1 MTTAR
6 SDFQW
11 KRNVSVWRVML
22 FLIILIWLLSFSC
35 NNNALQHVWQT
46 FGNFHCKRAVD
57 LLWQAYVEATP
68 PVFCINA
75 FPVFGKT
82 HHNLLVNDQG
92 VILSRFVWPLDTSF
106 ESCFLQNVPP
116 EMPKNGPNVV
126 PFMTHKRGYGLCGTS
141 HYPDRR
147 AHNWKADC
155 ARESN

>member
-1 MTTAR
+1 MTTVR

-11 KRNVSVWRVML
+11 KRNVSVWRAML
-22 FLIILIWLLSFSC
+22 FPIILIWLLSLSC

-106 ESCFLQNVPP
+106 ESCFLQNAPP
-116 EMPKNGPNVV
+116 EMPKMVQMWPHLWPTGGI
-126 PFMTHKRGYGLCGTS
+126 MGYVAHLRTQIGDAQLKSRLCE
-141 HYPDRR
+141 RV
-147 AHNWKADC
+147 
-155 ARESN
+155 